1 MSLKITEIKNTKLKK
16 VSPVKEVQDIYIPDV
31 EPYIPNR
38 NGFHYLMCGSGGSGK
53 TSLLLSMFKSKLMY
67 RCKFDNIY
75 LITPEN
81 SFNSVANHPFKNHD
95 KVYHEL
101 SVVVLEQIYQELS
114 AMKEES
120 TKEVEKKKKKKTKK
134 NDIFYGENDESKEE
148 DDEDEEPKEIQYSC
162 IIIDDYAN
170 VLKQN
175 DIQLQL
181 NKMMI
186 KSRHLCCSFI
196 FTLQAYIYMPKL
208 LRRQITNIT
217 IFKPKNTAEFINLAD
232 ELFNMKKDNALQLF
246 NYCFKE
252 PYTHLDV
259 NTVTNTYYKNW
270 NLLKIDEN

>member
-16 VSPVKEVQDIYIPDV
+16 VIPVKEVQDIFIPDI
-31 EPYIPNR
+31 EPFIPNR

-81 SFNSVANHPFKNHD
+81 SFNSVANHPFKKHD

-101 SVVVLEQIYQELS
+101 SVSILEQIYQELS
-114 AMKEES
+114 AMKDES
-120 TKEVEKKKKKKTKK
+120 TKEVEKKKKKKKD
-134 NDIFYGENDESKEE
+134 NFYEETPAETEE
-148 DDEDEEPKEIQYSC
+148 DDDEPKEIQYSV

-170 VLKQN
+170 VLKNN

-232 ELFNMKKDNALQLF
+232 ELFNMKKDEALQLF
-246 NYCFKE
+246 NYCFKV

-259 NTVTNTYYKNW
+259 DTVTNTYYKNW
-270 NLLKIDEN
+270 NLLKIDE